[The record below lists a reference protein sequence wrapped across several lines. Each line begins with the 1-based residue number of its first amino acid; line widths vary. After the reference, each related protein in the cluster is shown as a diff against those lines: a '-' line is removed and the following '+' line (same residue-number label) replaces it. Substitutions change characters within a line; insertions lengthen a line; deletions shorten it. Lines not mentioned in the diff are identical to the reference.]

1 VNLTR
6 VASRGRALL
15 ESALDT
21 SSTTVAIRR
30 DADDLDAT
38 VDFDTLAIA
47 DTSPAARV
55 APKVSALITS
65 MGPEARTVGRDR
77 DEPTPTHNVWLPV
90 TVVNVQD
97 GDLLDVTAKL
107 DALLDGATLLV
118 TAVLDDGVGVGRHLH
133 ARRV

>member
-38 VDFDTLAIA
+38 VNLDTLAITDA
-47 DTSPAARV
+47 APAIPVVRRV
-55 APKVSALITS
+55 PALIVS
-65 MGPEARTVGRDR
+65 MGPEAKPVGRDR

-90 TVVNVQD
+90 IVVNVQD